1 LSNTAETGM
10 KFSKLCTVAAI
21 AVAAGAAN
29 AAPMSVSVGFAGV
42 TASVGASLTRS
53 VGDLDFVFTG
63 DNLFTAT
70 LTEEYVRVYGPIR
83 YLGAGGFLGPL
94 TITMS
99 ETVAAISVFNPFNG
113 TDGRANA
120 RITIRGYDAAA
131 RLLGGLTGS
140 AETIT
145 FAAAGLRSIVLT
157 APSTG
162 FVIGGAFALPMP
174 VPMPVPVPL
183 PAPAALLLAALA
195 LIGAV
200 ARRGAVQPAH

>member
-1 LSNTAETGM
+1 
-10 KFSKLCTVAAI
+10 
-21 AVAAGAAN
+21 
-29 AAPMSVSVGFAGV
+29 MSVSVGFAGV

-70 LTEEYVRVYGPIR
+70 QAAEYVRVYGPIR

-120 RITIRGYDAAA
+120 QITIRGYDAAA

-162 FVIGGAFALPMP
+162 FVIGGAFA
-174 VPMPVPVPL
+174 MPVPVPL